1 MKKIIGDG
9 FLQLKSN
16 DILKGF
22 IMAVLSVLI
31 TWIGQSLESGSFTMD
46 KAAWILQIKIALGAG
61 IAYIIKNFFTNSE
74 DKFLKKENEAAK

>member
-22 IMAVLSVLI
+22 ILAMLSVLI
-31 TWIGQSLESGSFTMD
+31 TWFGQALETGYFPMD
-46 KAAWILQIKIALGAG
+46 KATWILQLKIALGAG
-61 IAYIIKNFFTNSE
+61 IAYIIKNFFTNSD
-74 DKFLKKENEAAK
+74 DKFLKKDA